1 MTILSANN
9 TPRVSY
15 TATSSQTAFTI
26 PFEFFNITDLKV
38 YKNTALMT
46 FNSSASTNTTYKVT
60 GTSSTTDSAYEFG
73 DGGTVTFG
81 SGLASGDIVVI
92 IRETPIE
99 RTSDFAV
106 NGTFDVTALN
116 TQQDKFTSMIA
127 DIDQQSNRSLKL
139 YDYDTVSA
147 TTFIPVKATRANKI
161 LSFDTNGNVAVST
174 QPLAGGVTVS
184 SLSAGASATASYN
197 SATGVL
203 ALGIPAGATGAQGSA
218 GSDGAD
224 GADGADGT
232 GTFNDFTIT
241 DGSTSQTITNG
252 NTLTFTAGA
261 NMQVAVSATDT
272 VTITNTADD
281 PVAMAIALG

>member
-81 SGLASGDIVVI
+81 AGLTSGDIVVI
-92 IRETPIE
+92 VRETPIE

-127 DIDQQSNRSLKL
+127 DVNQQSSRSLKL

-147 TTFIPVKATRANKI
+147 TTFIPVKATRANKV

-184 SLSAGASATASYN
+184 SLSAGATATASYN
-197 SATGVL
+197 TSTGVL
-203 ALGIPAGATGAQGSA
+203 ALGIPAGATGAQGNP
-218 GSDGAD
+218 GS
-224 GADGADGT
+224 DGADGT

>member
-1 MTILSANN
+1 MTIVSAKN

-73 DGGTVTFG
+73 DGGTITFG
-81 SGLASGDIVVI
+81 SGLTSGDIVVI

-127 DIDQQSNRSLKL
+127 DVDQQSSRSLKL

-147 TTFIPVKATRANKI
+147 TTFIPVKATRADKI
-161 LSFDTNGNVAVST
+161 LSFDSSGNTTVSA
-174 QPLAGGVTVS
+174 QPIAGGVTVS

-197 SATGVL
+197 SSTGVL
-203 ALGIPAGATGAQGSA
+203 ALGIPSGATGAQGNPVS
-218 GSDGAD
+218 
-224 GADGADGT
+224 DGADGT

>member
-81 SGLASGDIVVI
+81 AGLTSGDIVVI
-92 IRETPIE
+92 VRETPIE
-99 RTSDFAV
+99 RTSDFPV

-127 DIDQQSNRSLKL
+127 DVNQQSNRSLKL

-147 TTFIPVKATRANKI
+147 TTFIPVKATRANKV
-161 LSFDTNGNVAVST
+161 LSFDANGNVAVST
-174 QPLAGGVTVS
+174 QPLAGGVTVT
-184 SLSAGASATASYN
+184 SLSAGATATASYN
-197 SATGVL
+197 TSTGVL
-203 ALGIPAGATGAQGSA
+203 ALGIPAGATGAQGNP
-218 GSDGAD
+218 GN
-224 GADGADGT
+224 DGADGT

>member
-81 SGLASGDIVVI
+81 SGLTSGDIVVI

-127 DIDQQSNRSLKL
+127 DVDQQSSRSLKL

-147 TTFIPVKATRANKI
+147 TTFVPVKATRANKI
-161 LSFDTNGNVAVST
+161 LSFDTDGNVSVST

-197 SATGVL
+197 TSTGVL
-203 ALGIPAGATGAQGSA
+203 ALGIPAGATGAQGNP
-218 GSDGAD
+218 GSDGS
-224 GADGADGT
+224 DGADGT

>member
-15 TATSSQTAFTI
+15 TASSNQTAFTV

-46 FNSSASTNTTYKVT
+46 FNSSATTNTTYKVT

-81 SGLASGDIVVI
+81 AGLTAGDIVVI

-99 RTSDFAV
+99 RTSDFPV

-127 DIDQQSNRSLKL
+127 DVDQQSSRSIKL
-139 YDYDTVSA
+139 YDYDTVAVSR
-147 TTFIPVKATRANKI
+147 FLPVKATRANKI
-161 LSFDTNGNVAVST
+161 LSFDTNGNVSVST

-184 SLSAGASATASYN
+184 TLSAGASATASYN
-197 SATGVL
+197 STTGVL
-203 ALGIPAGATGAQGSA
+203 SLGIPQGATGATGA
-218 GSDGAD
+218 AGAD

-232 GTFNDFTIT
+232 GTFNSFTIS
-241 DGSTSQTITNG
+241 DGSTTQSITDG
-252 NTLTFTAGA
+252 NTLTFTAGT

-272 VTITNTADD
+272 VTITNTAPD
-281 PVAMAIALG
+281 PVALAIALG

>member
-15 TATSSQTAFTI
+15 TASSNQTAFTV

-46 FNSSASTNTTYKVT
+46 FNSSATTNTTYKVT

-81 SGLASGDIVVI
+81 AGLTAGDIVVI

-99 RTSDFAV
+99 RTSDFPV

-127 DIDQQSNRSLKL
+127 DVDQQSSRSIKL
-139 YDYDTVSA
+139 YDYDTVAVS
-147 TTFIPVKATRANKI
+147 TFLPVKATRANKI
-161 LSFDTNGNVAVST
+161 LSFDTNGNVSVST

-184 SLSAGASATASYN
+184 TLSAGASATASYN
-197 SATGVL
+197 STTGGL
-203 ALGIPAGATGAQGSA
+203 SLGIPQGATGATGA
-218 GSDGAD
+218 AGAD

-232 GTFNDFTIT
+232 GTFNSFTIS
-241 DGSTSQTITNG
+241 DGSTTQSITDG
-252 NTLTFTAGA
+252 NTLTFTAGT

-272 VTITNTADD
+272 VTITNTAPD
-281 PVAMAIALG
+281 PVALAIALG

>member
-15 TATSSQTAFTI
+15 TASSNQTAFTV

-46 FNSSASTNTTYKVT
+46 FNSSATTNTTYKVT

-81 SGLASGDIVVI
+81 AGLTAGDIVVI

-99 RTSDFAV
+99 RTSDFPV

-116 TQQDKFTSMIA
+116 TQQDKFASMIA
-127 DIDQQSNRSLKL
+127 DVDQQSSRSIKL
-139 YDYDTVSA
+139 YDYDTVAVS
-147 TTFIPVKATRANKI
+147 TFLPVKATRANKI
-161 LSFDTNGNVAVST
+161 LSFDTNGNVSVSS
-174 QPLAGGVTVS
+174 QPLGGGVTVS
-184 SLSAGASATASYN
+184 TLSPGASATGSYN
-197 SATGVL
+197 STTGVL
-203 ALGIPAGATGAQGSA
+203 SLGIPQGATGATGAA
-218 GSDGAD
+218 GSGSFDTFTISDGSN
-224 GADGADGT
+224 T
-232 GTFNDFTIT
+232 QTIT
-241 DGSTSQTITNG
+241 DG

-272 VTITNTADD
+272 VTITNTAPD
-281 PVAMAIALG
+281 PVALAIALG

>member
-15 TATSSQTAFTI
+15 TASSNQTAFTV

-81 SGLASGDIVVI
+81 AGLTAGDIVVI

-99 RTSDFAV
+99 RTSDFPV

-116 TQQDKFTSMIA
+116 TQQDKFASMVA
-127 DIDQQSNRSLKL
+127 DVNQQSSRSLKL

-161 LSFDTNGNVAVST
+161 LSFDTDGNVAVST

-184 SLSAGASATASYN
+184 SLSAGATATASYN
-197 SATGVL
+197 TSTGVL
-203 ALGIPAGATGAQGSA
+203 ALGIPAGATGAQGNP
-218 GSDGAD
+218 GS
-224 GADGADGT
+224 DGADGT
-232 GTFNDFTIT
+232 GTFNSFTIS
-241 DGSTSQTITNG
+241 DGSTTQSITDG
-252 NTLTFTAGA
+252 NTLTFTAGT

-272 VTITNTADD
+272 VTITNTAPD
-281 PVAMAIALG
+281 PVALAIALG

>member
-15 TATSSQTAFTI
+15 TASSNQTAFTV

-46 FNSSASTNTTYKVT
+46 FNSSATTNTTYKVT

-81 SGLASGDIVVI
+81 AGLTAGDIVVI

-99 RTSDFAV
+99 RTSDFPV

-127 DIDQQSNRSLKL
+127 DVDQQSSRSIKL
-139 YDYDTVSA
+139 YDYDTVAVS
-147 TTFIPVKATRANKI
+147 TFLPVKATRANKI
-161 LSFDTNGNVAVST
+161 LSFDTNGNVSVSS
-174 QPLAGGVTVS
+174 QPLGGGVTVS
-184 SLSAGASATASYN
+184 TLSAGASATASYN
-197 SATGVL
+197 SLTGVL
-203 ALGIPAGATGAQGSA
+203 SLGIPQGATGATGA
-218 GSDGAD
+218 AGAD

-232 GTFNDFTIT
+232 GTFNSFTIS
-241 DGSTSQTITNG
+241 DGSTTQSITDG
-252 NTLTFTAGA
+252 NTLTFTAGT

-272 VTITNTADD
+272 VTITNTAPD
-281 PVAMAIALG
+281 PVALAIALG

>member
-15 TATSSQTAFTI
+15 TASSNQTAFTV

-46 FNSSASTNTTYKVT
+46 FNSSATTNTTYKVT

-81 SGLASGDIVVI
+81 AGLTAGDIVVI

-99 RTSDFAV
+99 RTSDFPV

-116 TQQDKFTSMIA
+116 TQQDKFASMIA
-127 DIDQQSNRSLKL
+127 DVDQQSSRSLKL

-161 LSFDTNGNVAVST
+161 LSFDTNGNVSVSS
-174 QPLAGGVTVS
+174 QQLGCGVTVRT
-184 SLSAGASATASYN
+184 LSPGASATGSYN
-197 SATGVL
+197 STTGVL
-203 ALGIPAGATGAQGSA
+203 SLGIPQGATGAQGNP
-218 GSDGAD
+218 GN
-224 GADGADGT
+224 DGADGT
-232 GTFNDFTIT
+232 GSFNDFTIT

-252 NTLTFTAGA
+252 NTLTFTAGT

-272 VTITNTADD
+272 VTITNTAPD
-281 PVAMAIALG
+281 PVALAIALG

>member
-81 SGLASGDIVVI
+81 SGLTSGDIVVI
-92 IRETPIE
+92 VRETPIE

-127 DIDQQSNRSLKL
+127 DVNQQSSRSLKL

-147 TTFIPVKATRANKI
+147 STFIPVKATRANKI
-161 LSFDTNGNVAVST
+161 LSFDTDGNVAVST
-174 QPLAGGVTVS
+174 QPLGGGVTVS
-184 SLSAGASATASYN
+184 TLSAGATATASYN
-197 SATGVL
+197 TSTGVL
-203 ALGIPAGATGAQGSA
+203 ALGIPAGATGAQGNP
-218 GSDGAD
+218 GS
-224 GADGADGT
+224 DGADGT

>member
-1 MTILSANN
+1 MTILSAKN

-26 PFEFFNITDLKV
+26 PFEFFNITDIKV
-38 YKNTALMT
+38 YKNGTAMT
-46 FNSSASTNTTYKVT
+46 YNSSASTNTTFTVT
-60 GTSSTTDSAYEFG
+60 ATNSSSDSAFEFG
-73 DGGTVTFG
+73 NGGTVTFG
-81 SGLASGDIVVI
+81 AGVAADDIIVI

-99 RTSDFAV
+99 RTSDFPV
-106 NGTFDVTALN
+106 NGTFDITALN
-116 TQQDKFTSMIA
+116 TQQDKFTSMVA
-127 DIDQQSNRSLKL
+127 DVDQQSARSIKL

-147 TTFIPVKATRANKI
+147 NIFLPVKATRADKI
-161 LSFDTNGNVAVST
+161 LSFDSSGNTTVSS
-174 QPLAGGVTVS
+174 QPIAGGITVN

-197 SATGVL
+197 TSTGAL
-203 ALGIPAGATGAQGSA
+203 TLGIPAGATGAQGNA
-218 GSDGAD
+218 GSDGS
-224 GADGADGT
+224 DGADGT

>member
-81 SGLASGDIVVI
+81 SGLTSGDIVVI

-127 DIDQQSNRSLKL
+127 DVNQQSSRSLKL

-161 LSFDTNGNVAVST
+161 LSFDTDGNVAVST
-174 QPLAGGVTVS
+174 QPLAGGVTVT
-184 SLSAGASATASYN
+184 SLSAGATATASYN
-197 SATGVL
+197 TSTGVL
-203 ALGIPAGATGAQGSA
+203 ALGIPAGATGAQGNP
-218 GSDGAD
+218 GS
-224 GADGADGT
+224 DGADGT

>member
-15 TATSSQTAFTI
+15 TASSNQTAFTV

-46 FNSSASTNTTYKVT
+46 FNSSATTNTTYKVT

-81 SGLASGDIVVI
+81 AGLTAGDIVVI

-99 RTSDFAV
+99 RTSDFPV

-127 DIDQQSNRSLKL
+127 DVDQQSSRSIKL
-139 YDYDTVSA
+139 YDYDTVAVS
-147 TTFIPVKATRANKI
+147 TFLPVKATRANKI
-161 LSFDTNGNVAVST
+161 LSFDTDGNVAVST
-174 QPLAGGVTVS
+174 QP
-184 SLSAGASATASYN
+184 
-197 SATGVL
+197 
-203 ALGIPAGATGAQGSA
+203 
-218 GSDGAD
+218 
-224 GADGADGT
+224 
-232 GTFNDFTIT
+232 
-241 DGSTSQTITNG
+241 
-252 NTLTFTAGA
+252 
-261 NMQVAVSATDT
+261 
-272 VTITNTADD
+272 
-281 PVAMAIALG
+281 

>member
-1 MTILSANN
+1 MTIFSANN

-81 SGLASGDIVVI
+81 SGLTSGDIVVI
-92 IRETPIE
+92 VRETPIE

-127 DIDQQSNRSLKL
+127 DVNQQSSRSLKL

-161 LSFDTNGNVAVST
+161 LSFDTDGNVAVST
-174 QPLAGGVTVS
+174 QPLAGGVTVT
-184 SLSAGASATASYN
+184 SLSAGATATASYN
-197 SATGVL
+197 TSTGVL
-203 ALGIPAGATGAQGSA
+203 ALGIPAGATGAQGNP
-218 GSDGAD
+218 GN
-224 GADGADGT
+224 DGADGT

>member
-15 TATSSQTAFTI
+15 TASSNQTAFTV

-46 FNSSASTNTTYKVT
+46 FNSSATTNTTYKVT

-81 SGLASGDIVVI
+81 AGLTAGDIVVI

-99 RTSDFAV
+99 RTSDFPV

-127 DIDQQSNRSLKL
+127 DVDQQSSRSLKL

-161 LSFDTNGNVAVST
+161 LSFDTNGNVSVSS
-174 QPLAGGVTVS
+174 QPLGGGVTVS
-184 SLSAGASATASYN
+184 TLSPGASATGSYN
-197 SATGVL
+197 STTGVL
-203 ALGIPAGATGAQGSA
+203 SLGIPQGATGAQGNP
-218 GSDGAD
+218 GN
-224 GADGADGT
+224 DGADGT
-232 GTFNDFTIT
+232 GSFNDFTIT

-252 NTLTFTAGA
+252 NTLTFTAGT

-272 VTITNTADD
+272 VTNTNTAPD
-281 PVAMAIALG
+281 PVALAIALG

>member
-15 TATSSQTAFTI
+15 TASSNQTAFTV

-46 FNSSASTNTTYKVT
+46 FNSSATTNTTYKVT

-81 SGLASGDIVVI
+81 AGLTAGDIVVI

-99 RTSDFAV
+99 RTSDFPV

-116 TQQDKFTSMIA
+116 TQQDKFASMIA
-127 DIDQQSNRSLKL
+127 DVDQQSSRSLKL

-161 LSFDTNGNVAVST
+161 LSFDTNGNVSVSS
-174 QPLAGGVTVS
+174 QPLGGGVTVS
-184 SLSAGASATASYN
+184 TLSPGASATGSYN
-197 SATGVL
+197 STTGVL
-203 ALGIPAGATGAQGSA
+203 SLGIPQGATGAQGNP
-218 GSDGAD
+218 GN
-224 GADGADGT
+224 DGADGT
-232 GTFNDFTIT
+232 GSFNDFTIT

-252 NTLTFTAGA
+252 NTLTFTAGT

-272 VTITNTADD
+272 VTITNTAPD
-281 PVAMAIALG
+281 PVALAIALG

>member
-81 SGLASGDIVVI
+81 SGLTSGDIVVI

-127 DIDQQSNRSLKL
+127 DVDQQSSRSLKL

-147 TTFIPVKATRANKI
+147 TTFVPVKATRANKI
-161 LSFDTNGNVAVST
+161 LSFDTDGNVSVST

-197 SATGVL
+197 SSTGVL

-218 GSDGAD
+218 GSD

>member
-15 TATSSQTAFTI
+15 TASSNQTAFTV

-38 YKNTALMT
+38 YKNTTLMT
-46 FNSSASTNTTYKVT
+46 FNSSATTNTTYKVT

-81 SGLASGDIVVI
+81 AGLTAGDIVVI

-99 RTSDFAV
+99 RTSDFPV

-116 TQQDKFTSMIA
+116 TQQDKFASMIA
-127 DIDQQSNRSLKL
+127 DVDQQSSRSIKL
-139 YDYDTVSA
+139 YDYDTVAVS
-147 TTFIPVKATRANKI
+147 TFLPVKATRANKI
-161 LSFDTNGNVAVST
+161 LSFDTNGNVAVTS
-174 QPLAGGVTVS
+174 QPLGGGVTVS
-184 SLSAGASATASYN
+184 TLSAGASATASYN
-197 SATGVL
+197 SSTGVL
-203 ALGIPAGATGAQGSA
+203 SLGIPQGATGAQGNP
-218 GSDGAD
+218 GN
-224 GADGADGT
+224 DGADGT
-232 GTFNDFTIT
+232 GSFNDFTIT

-252 NTLTFTAGA
+252 NTLTFTAGT

-272 VTITNTADD
+272 VTITNTAPD
-281 PVAMAIALG
+281 PVALAIALG